1 MTPSSS
7 SSSSSLLLIVLF
19 WILSLLS
26 LVDAWIGHFQ
36 FGRPPVSTRRT
47 RHGTLH
53 SSSLTKRSAFFWFG
67 GDDGDSADPNNDID
81 NELKDTATTNTA
93 ATIASNLVSISNVMD
108 SKLGSFKSSQRVGDK
123 TGAALADLSNTLVEG
138 SSDNGKI
145 KVTMTG
151 QQQFMGIQI
160 DESYFS
166 ELAQR
171 PSSKDA
177 LQELSLQLT
186 SAMKGAH
193 SKSEQKLQD
202 KLKSLYQDLGF

>member
-1 MTPSSS
+1 MTSSS
-7 SSSSSLLLIVLF
+7 SPLLLVVFF
-19 WILSLLS
+19 WILSILS
-26 LVDAWIGHFQ
+26 LVDAWIGNFQ
-36 FGRPPVSTRRT
+36 VGRAPVSTRRT
-47 RHGTLH
+47 QNGNLH
-53 SSSLTKRSAFFWFG
+53 SSSLTNRRAFFWFG
-67 GDDGDSADPNNDID
+67 GDDGDNDDPNNDTD
-81 NELKDTATTNTA
+81 NELNDTLTTNNA

-108 SKLGSFKSSQRVGDK
+108 AKLGSFKSSQRVGDK

-145 KVTMTG
+145 KVTVTG
-151 QQQFMGIQI
+151 QQQFVGIQI